1 MSELDQK
8 LQATQILVE
17 DANRTISELQKELQ
31 EALDEALKVATQ
43 RTEDEEKI
51 EDLDKK
57 LREKTD
63 RCERAEEALWELSK
77 AKKGKSSCRSAQVRS
92 LIRAVDA
99 IANTKVTNAVVVF
112 QADPLTD
119 TSPELHASP
128 DLTPSP
134 PAVERTPTICNHADA
149 KNESD
154 NVEPEAGS
162 GAIHAPLEFSPPKRQ
177 RPTDREESLR
187 PSKAPRS
194 DSSDASGD
202 KLFPKLDD
210 TVTTRKVFNSGGS
223 PAFKLFARQLSV
235 VLERDS
241 ADDSSPKTET
251 PAGGSKKRKSPAQSP
266 QFDSRQC

>member
-51 EDLDKK
+51 
-57 LREKTD
+57 
-63 RCERAEEALWELSK
+63 CERAEEALWELSK

-162 GAIHAPLEFSPPKRQ
+162 GAIHAPLEFS
-177 RPTDREESLR
+177 R
-187 PSKAPRS
+187 PSDRGLPIARSRS
-194 DSSDASGD
+194 DRPRLPVLTRPMRVVTSCSPSS
-202 KLFPKLDD
+202 
-210 TVTTRKVFNSGGS
+210 TT
-223 PAFKLFARQLSV
+223 Q
-235 VLERDS
+235 
-241 ADDSSPKTET
+241 
-251 PAGGSKKRKSPAQSP
+251 
-266 QFDSRQC
+266 